1 MKVGVVGSGII
12 STHHLTA
19 MSRYP
24 GCTVVGIA
32 DRDIERARAQAA
44 RFRVTNTF
52 DSIAE
57 LLNQKP
63 DVVHVLTPPDTHEAL
78 VIQALAAGTHV
89 YVEKPMAITVEA
101 CQNMAR
107 AAERFGRQ
115 LCVGQS
121 FLYTPA
127 MMRARSLL
135 ESGQVGEV
143 VQASASFNYDVRR
156 NPSYKQGHWA
166 KDLPG
171 GLAEDLAVHP
181 ASLLISLLGAP
192 RQTLALDRSNAE
204 IPDGKAADVC
214 AILSAERGLGTLA
227 VSLRARPDM
236 GMLDIMCTRRM
247 LRLNISSMAVSVY
260 RDLPLPK
267 KLSRA
272 AGNLDIAAQL
282 VGGTASAT
290 WKLLRKK
297 VDGSYGIVPLIHAF
311 YAALEAGKPAPVSP
325 QIGAQAVG
333 VMRAIWPLTQPV
345 TRAATEVSQ
354 ISI

>member
-24 GCTVVGIA
+24 GCTIVGIA
-32 DRDIERARAQAA
+32 DRDIARARAQAA
-44 RFRVTNTF
+44 RFGVARTF
-52 DSIAE
+52 ESLGD
-57 LLNQKP
+57 LLNEKP
-63 DVVHVLTPPDTHEAL
+63 EVIHILTPPDSHEAL
-78 VIQALAAGTHV
+78 VIQALSAGAHV
-89 YVEKPMAITVEA
+89 YVEKPMAPSVNA
-101 CQNMAR
+101 CHNMAR
-107 AAERFGRQ
+107 AALRAGRE

-127 MMRARSLL
+127 MMRARQLL
-135 ESGQVGEV
+135 ESGELGEV
-143 VQASASFNYDVRR
+143 VHAAASFNYDVRR
-156 NPSYKQGHWA
+156 NPSYGQGHWA

-192 RQTLALDRSNAE
+192 RRTLALDRTSSD

-214 AILSAERGLGTLA
+214 AILEGERGLGTLA

-236 GMLDIMCTRRM
+236 GLLDIMCTRRM
-247 LRLNISSMAVSVY
+247 LRLNISSMSVSMH

-267 KLSRA
+267 KLARA
-272 AGNLDIAAQL
+272 AGNIDIAAQL
-282 VGGTASAT
+282 VTGTVGAT

-311 YAALEAGKPAPVSP
+311 YSALEAGKPAPVSP
-325 QIGAQAVG
+325 EIGALAVG
-333 VMRAIWPLTQPV
+333 VMRAIWPLDAPIA
-345 TRAATEVSQ
+345 RAAHQ
-354 ISI
+354 

>member
-44 RFRVTNTF
+44 RFRVANTF
-52 DSIAE
+52 DSLGE

-78 VIQALAAGTHV
+78 VIQALAAGAHV

-107 AAERFGRQ
+107 AAERFGRE

-135 ESGQVGEV
+135 ESGQVGRGRSGIRL
-143 VQASASFNYDVRR
+143 VQLRR
-156 NPSYKQGHWA
+156 PTQPELQAGALA

-214 AILSAERGLGTLA
+214 AILSGERGLGTLA

-272 AGNLDIAAQL
+272 AGNIDIAAQL

-345 TRAATEVSQ
+345 TRAAAEVS
-354 ISI
+354 

>member
-1 MKVGVVGSGII
+1 MKVGVVGAGII

-32 DRDIERARAQAA
+32 DRDIARARAQAA
-44 RFRVTNTF
+44 RFRVSNTF
-52 DSIAE
+52 DNLSD
-57 LLNQKP
+57 LLNRKP
-63 DVVHVLTPPDTHEAL
+63 DVVHVLTPPGTHEAL
-78 VIQALAAGTHV
+78 VIQALSAGTHV
-89 YVEKPMAITVEA
+89 YVEKPMAISVDA
-101 CQNMAR
+101 CHNMAR
-107 AAERFGRQ
+107 AAVRFGRE

-127 MMRARSLL
+127 MMRAKWLL

-143 VQASASFNYDVRR
+143 VHAAASFNYDVRR
-156 NPSYKQGHWA
+156 NPSYGQGHWA

-192 RQTLALDRSNAE
+192 RRTLALDRTTAD
-204 IPDGKAADVC
+204 IPDGKTADVC
-214 AILSAERGLGTLA
+214 AILDGERGLGTLT

-236 GMLDIMCTRRM
+236 GLLDIMCTRRM

-267 KLSRA
+267 QLNRA
-272 AGNLDIAAQL
+272 AGNIDIAAQL

-311 YAALEAGKPAPVSP
+311 YAALEAGKPAPV
-325 QIGAQAVG
+325 GAESGALAVG
-333 VMRAIWPLTQPV
+333 VMRAIWPESEPV
-345 TRAATEVSQ
+345 TRTAAQTS
-354 ISI
+354 